1 MGAQG
6 SHGGWGPHD
15 ALRLPWGL
23 RAHMGAGDPTM
34 PQGSHEGSG
43 LTWGLGTPRCLGVPM
58 GAQVSHRAWGP
69 RDASGFPRGLR
80 AHMGVGGAPRCLG
93 APTGA
98 QCCGNQ
104 EVDGPHSR
112 GAWALHAWLGA
123 TALGSSSI
131 CLGQFPASCPLHLP
145 MEPDAALGKIPSG
158 VCCLSPP
165 SRHPRWRR
173 CEDKWKISS

>member
-1 MGAQG
+1 MGPQG
-6 SHGGWGPHD
+6 SHGSWGPHD
-15 ALRLPWGL
+15 ASGLPRGL

-34 PQGSHEGSG
+34 PRGSHGGSGLPQGLGAPRCLRVPTGAQGSHGG
-43 LTWGLGTPRCLGVPM
+43 W
-58 GAQVSHRAWGP
+58 
-69 RDASGFPRGLR
+69 
-80 AHMGVGGAPRCLG
+80 GAPRCLG